1 MLQEHAQQQNAS
13 KPYAA
18 LSAPAREKT
27 FIVID
32 GNSLM
37 HRAFHAVPFY
47 MTAPDGRSTNA
58 CFGFMSMLLKLIE
71 EYHPDAVIC
80 AFDQGVPE
88 FRLKALESYKA
99 QRPPTDP
106 LLKEQFPMIQELLT
120 SMNIPIVQM
129 QDWEGDD
136 IIGTLGRRGEEAGY
150 RMYLVTGDRDAF
162 QLAST
167 GVSIIATR
175 VGVSDVMV
183 YGPDEVC
190 ERYGVG
196 PELVPDYIALKGDPS
211 DNIPGLPGVGEK
223 TATKLLQLYGSLE
236 GIIAH
241 KDELK
246 PKMQESLNEHENE
259 LFNGRIVA
267 TISRD
272 VPIELDLTDLCFPCF
287 EEAPVRAAFGTLGIR
302 AQLPKI
308 LKLISGED
316 TEIGRFEERVSLPAR
331 VAKDAQEAFLEE
343 IRSAARRGE
352 TQPVALVIDSDGEV
366 TLFDDNHRL
375 IVATPDGCAEFVGDR
390 IAEVVA
396 TLLHEVSVVT
406 FDAKILLREV
416 VPLDSSLPAL
426 IDPLTLDC
434 TRIFDVS
441 LAAYLLE
448 STRASYTIQHLAER
462 YLKRDLPSPD
472 DTVSAAHI
480 EAAALLALHGSL
492 EEALTEDGSLDCYR
506 DIDMPL
512 IPVLVNMER
521 TGVFLDVPRV
531 HALASHMH
539 DQLEDLTRQI
549 HELAGTEFN
558 IASPKQLATILFEKL
573 MLPTQKKTQRG
584 YSTDASVLEDL
595 SLLHPLPRLVL
606 EYRELSKLKSTYL
619 DTLPTMLADDHRL
632 HTTFN
637 QTITATGRLSS
648 SDPNLQNIP
657 VRSALGREIRTAFV
671 AGSPTAHGEKV
682 DGEEW
687 RFVSADYSQIELRL
701 LADLS
706 GDEGLITAFTEGRD
720 FHAATAS
727 RIFNIPID
735 ELPPEIRNRAK
746 AVNFGIVYGQ
756 QAFGLSSS
764 LSISFKEAQDMIDRY
779 FKAYPQVRRYLDHL
793 IDEAQTTGYAVTMF
807 GRKRRVPELHAS
819 KPAQREAGKRVAMNH
834 PLQGTAAD
842 IIKLA
847 MIEVQRRLRD
857 EGFRA
862 EFMLQVHDELDFN
875 CPVSELDRLEKMVTT
890 VMENVVTLKVPLA
903 VSCSSG
909 ENWAEA
915 H

>member
-1 MLQEHAQQQNAS
+1 MSQEHTQQQNVNTS
-13 KPYAA
+13 RTVSAA
-18 LSAPAREKT
+18 AREKT

-47 MTAPDGRSTNA
+47 MKAPDGRSTNA
-58 CFGFMSMLLKLIE
+58 CFGFISMLLKLSE
-71 EYHPDAVIC
+71 EYHPDAFIC

-106 LLKEQFPMIQELLT
+106 QLKEQFPMIQELLA
-120 SMNIPIVQM
+120 SMNVPIVQIPG
-129 QDWEGDD
+129 WEGDD

-162 QLAST
+162 QLASA

-183 YGPDEVC
+183 YGPNEVR
-190 ERYGVG
+190 ERYGIG
-196 PELVPDYIALKGDPS
+196 PELVADYIALKGDPS

-223 TATKLLQLYGSLE
+223 TAAKLIQMYGSLE
-236 GIIAH
+236 GIVAH

-246 PKMQESLNEHENE
+246 PKMRQNLEEYENE

-308 LKLISGED
+308 LKLISDDEA
-316 TEIGRFEERVSLPAR
+316 EINRFEEYLPVPRRIVSGKEDTFL
-331 VAKDAQEAFLEE
+331 DEICEAALN
-343 IRSAARRGE
+343 GG
-352 TQPVALVIDSDGEV
+352 TQPVAMVIDADGEI

-375 IVATPDGCAEFVGDR
+375 VVATSDGCAEFTGSH
-390 IAEVVA
+390 IAPVVA
-396 TLLHEVSVVT
+396 RLLKETSVVV

-426 IDPLTLDC
+426 IDPLALDG
-434 TRIFDVS
+434 TRLFDVS

-448 STRASYTIQHLAER
+448 STRSSYTVEHLVER
-462 YLKRDLPSPD
+462 YLKCGVPPTGDALPSSW
-472 DTVSAAHI
+472 V
-480 EAAALLALHGSL
+480 EAAALLALRGPL
-492 EEALTEDGSLDCYR
+492 EEALTEDGSLACYR

-512 IPVLVNMER
+512 VPVLVNMER

-531 HALASHMH
+531 RSLASQIH
-539 DQLEDLTRQI
+539 DQLEELTRKI
-549 HELAGTEFN
+549 YESAGVEFN
-558 IASPKQLATILFEKL
+558 IASPKQLATVLFEKL

-595 SLLHPLPRLVL
+595 SVLHPLPRLVL
-606 EYRELSKLKSTYL
+606 EYRELSKFKSTYL

-671 AGSPTAHGEKV
+671 AGSPAAHGESV
-682 DGEEW
+682 EGEEW

-706 GDEGLITAFTEGRD
+706 GDEGLIAAFTEGRD

-756 QAFGLSSS
+756 QAFGLSES

-779 FKAYPQVRRYLDHL
+779 FQAYPQVRRYLDHL
-793 IDEAQTTGYAVTMF
+793 IEEAQTTGYAVTMF
-807 GRKRRVPELHAS
+807 GRKRHVPELHAS

-834 PLQGTAAD
+834 PMQGSAAD

-862 EFMLQVHDELDFN
+862 EFILQVHDELDFN
-875 CPVSELDRLEKMVTT
+875 CPVSELERLEQMVVS
-890 VMENVVTLKVPLA
+890 VMEQVVSLKVPLV